1 MRVFTAATLL
11 LTLPV
16 VGCAGGPTAPT
27 AAPAVAAAVSAGTP
41 AAAPAAAAHGAAP
54 PVTQTPIKG
63 SCEIRT
69 VEAQVTTPPVV
80 RLITTGTCHY
90 SHLGLTRVDGVQLV
104 NPILG
109 TSFTEV
115 TYTAAN
121 GDLLLATNSGTFT
134 PSSSPTFSTVGVT
147 TITGGTGRFAGAT
160 GRMDVEGTVNT
171 AGVSVF
177 SYDGWIAYDA
187 SKRSNR

>member
-1 MRVFTAATLL
+1 MRGLRLATLL
-11 LTLPV
+11 LALPV
-16 VGCAGGPTAPT
+16 IGCAGGPTAPA

-41 AAAPAAAAHGAAP
+41 AVDPAVAAGGAAR
-54 PVTQTPIKG
+54 TPIKG

-90 SHLGLTRVDGVQLV
+90 SHLGLTRADAVQLL

-109 TSFTEV
+109 TSEAEV

-121 GDLLLATNSGTFT
+121 GDILLATNSGRFT
-134 PSSSPTFSTVGVT
+134 PSSSPTVSTVGVT

-160 GRMDVEGTVNT
+160 GRLDGEGTVNLAT
-171 AGVSVF
+171 GVAVF
-177 SYDGWIAYDA
+177 SFEGWIAYDA
-187 SKRSNR
+187 SQRSER